1 MEDFIGRDHGS
12 LNILSWHLAQSKSLI
27 IVFWIS
33 ECMHACI
40 IKPWFLRSL
49 SEEQVMPMIKFGPYF
64 CVGYEDSLAK
74 PYRQGLCIWLCWL
87 VTALTQPEGWLRS
100 EIQALFPPPISRAL
114 ERGCISLEGYF
125 FCLPR
130 VTIWAYTGLRMV
142 VAKRLGRPLTRERCL
157 PGHLWAT

>member
-114 ERGCISLEGYF
+114 ERGCISLEGVF
-125 FCLPR
+125 FLFAQSYYMGLH
-130 VTIWAYTGLRMV
+130 WAAHG
-142 VAKRLGRPLTRERCL
+142 G
-157 PGHLWAT
+157 G